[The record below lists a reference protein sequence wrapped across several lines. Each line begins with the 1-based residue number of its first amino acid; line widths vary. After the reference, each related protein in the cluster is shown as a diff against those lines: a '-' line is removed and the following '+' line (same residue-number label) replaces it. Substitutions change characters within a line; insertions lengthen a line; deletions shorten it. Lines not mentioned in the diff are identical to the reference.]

1 MENKIIESFE
11 DQPDFLTTD
20 PSYEFQ
26 LSTGLIMKNFQNCY
40 TRFSHWATPDE
51 VKDKSILDIGCR
63 VGATG
68 GYVFKHSASRYV
80 GIDNEKELIDLAQQ
94 NLDKYYSGKD
104 YEVYT
109 VDAEEFIKTN
119 KEKFDI
125 VFVGRTLHYLVNGN
139 LFLENLS
146 KIANMIVIEDACPP
160 LMPVN
165 YLLKHVRPGP
175 DIDAILKHLEYDF
188 SVTMTDY
195 FFDFFKDHKGYP
207 FNTVLSDKN
216 SFLGTVY
223 TIGYLKRILN
233 KQGFK
238 EDLEMYERIKKAL
251 PQEYGYGIYNNQDGA
266 KKYIIR
272 FMRDQ
277 DDN

>member
-40 TRFSHWATPDE
+40 TRFSHWASPEE
-51 VKDKSILDIGCR
+51 VKGKSILDIGCR

-68 GYVFKHSASRYV
+68 GYVFKHSAARYV

-94 NLDKYYSGKD
+94 NLDKYYSEKD
-104 YEVYT
+104 YELYT
-109 VDAEEFIKTN
+109 VDAEEFIKSN

-160 LMPVN
+160 LMPVS
-165 YLLKHVRPGP
+165 YLLRHVRPGP

-188 SVTMTDY
+188 SVAMTDY
-195 FFDFFKDHKGYP
+195 FFDYFKDHKGYP
-207 FNTVLSDKN
+207 FNTVSSDKN

-238 EDLEMYERIKKAL
+238 EDLEMYERIKKVL

-272 FMRDQ
+272 FMKD
-277 DDN
+277 